1 MAALRELS
9 TPAMLYVL
17 KEMLER
23 PENKAIFEGD
33 PLLQGYQKHLQ
44 ETYKA
49 LLKSRPSADPAPK
62 EDPPQARLRQL
73 DQRHDAINN
82 VVYRL
87 LGIAIQL
94 LSDPKES
101 AFFEQLRKQLYPHQ
115 LRVNLFSRS
124 EEVAEALRL
133 QKQLKTS
140 PESQKA
146 LDTLELVCGSQRF
159 HVGQLLN
166 ELFDVAAQMNDC
178 LREIAGLPPENR
190 AQFDT
195 EARKSFLAWVARFQD
210 AAQLLLRGQG
220 QSLSTLFA
228 PLDEKLREIDLA
240 KAAKANKDAK
250 AAASNTPAPEAHAT
264 PANEPLD

>member
-23 PENKAIFEGD
+23 PENKAIFEGA

-44 ETYKA
+44 EAYKA
-49 LLKSRPSADPAPK
+49 LLKSRPSAEPAPQD
-62 EDPPQARLRQL
+62 DPPQERLRLL
-73 DQRHDAINN
+73 DQRHDAINS

-87 LGIAIQL
+87 LGIATQL
-94 LSDPKES
+94 LSDPQES

-115 LRVNLFSRS
+115 LRVNSFSRS

-133 QKQLKTS
+133 QKQLKAS
-140 PESQKA
+140 PEAQKS
-146 LDTLELVCGSQRF
+146 LDTLEFACGSERF
-159 HVGQLLN
+159 HAGQLLN

-195 EARKSFLAWVARFQD
+195 EARKSFLAWVSRFQD
-210 AAQLLLRGQG
+210 AAQLLLRGQEKT
-220 QSLSTLFA
+220 LSTLFA

-240 KAAKANKDAK
+240 KAAKANKNAK
-250 AAASNTPAPEAHAT
+250 TTADPAPAPT
-264 PANEPLD
+264 NES